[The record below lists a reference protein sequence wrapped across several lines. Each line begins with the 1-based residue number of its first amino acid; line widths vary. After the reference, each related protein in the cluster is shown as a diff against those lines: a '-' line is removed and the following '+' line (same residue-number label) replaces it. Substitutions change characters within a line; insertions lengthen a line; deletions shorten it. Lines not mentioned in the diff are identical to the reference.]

1 MALPSLLVA
10 TALPMILFLALWA
23 LIHGPL
29 IHLVHAVK
37 AGARGVS
44 GWISRSAAGIWL
56 GSHSGPFGRYAP
68 ILLIVAGGGLTALG
82 AGYLFVELAEHLR
95 RDTST
100 VNAVDQAVHAWFGQV
115 RQPARTA
122 LLGSVTQF
130 GGTIALAA
138 IVAGVAAILV
148 ARKERATAVFL
159 IATTGI
165 GALLNLGL
173 KMIFE
178 RERPDL
184 SSAISVARWF
194 SFPSGHA
201 MGSFITFGA
210 LAYIALRQPWSW
222 GRASACLA
230 AAQTV
235 VLLVGLSRVYLG
247 VHWVS
252 DIAGAWSAGAVWL
265 VTAVVA
271 FEMLLRLHR
280 GAGPR

>member
-1 MALPSLLVA
+1 MTLPSLLVA
-10 TALPMILFLALWA
+10 AALPVILFLALWA

-37 AGARGVS
+37 AGARSVS
-44 GWISRSAAGIWL
+44 RRIARSAAGIWIS
-56 GSHSGPFGRYAP
+56 GHSGPFGRYAP
-68 ILLIVAGGGLTALG
+68 SLLIVGVGGLTALG
-82 AGYLFVELAEHLR
+82 AGCLFVELAEHLR
-95 RDTST
+95 RETST
-100 VNAVDQAVHAWFGQV
+100 VNAVDQAVHAWFGQE
-115 RQPARTA
+115 RQPALTA

-130 GGTIALAA
+130 GGTIALSV
-138 IVAGVAAILV
+138 IVAGVAAVLLV
-148 ARKERATAVFL
+148 RRDRATAVFL
-159 IATTGI
+159 IATTGA

-173 KMIFE
+173 KLIFE

-184 SSAISVARWF
+184 SSAITIARWF

-201 MGSFITFGA
+201 MASFITFGA

-222 GRASACLA
+222 GRTSACLA
-230 AAQTV
+230 VAHTMV
-235 VLLVGLSRVYLG
+235 VLVGLSRVYLG

-265 VTAVVA
+265 ATAVVA

-280 GAGPR
+280 RA